1 MSVTLFNRLWD
12 SGSRKRAFQ
21 GLQILSKSLLSY
33 HVIFRIALKRNHV
46 ALVYLLVTNHQTQ
59 PIIHA
64 HRTCPQCF
72 EALLRIKIA
81 IRYLQGFIVA
91 HSNGSGAPL
100 DHFCTVAD
108 GREIDKVLLQQRRV
122 LPGVQRKPCLLNAKS
137 RRWGTQTDCQQRLS
151 WSRLDMS
158 KWGVDSCASRNSDTH
173 SNASRFGYGFLAIL
187 ERRSLVWV

>member
-1 MSVTLFNRLWD
+1 MDPIFPSHVSHPYSIGPPREPILCPMFL
-12 SGSRKRAFQ
+12 SHGSHPMDPMF
-21 GLQILSKSLLSY
+21 LSHWPSHHL
-33 HVIFRIALKRNHV
+33 ITIV

-91 HSNGSGAPL
+91 HSNGSGVPL

-108 GREIDKVLLQQRRV
+108 GREIHKVLLQQRRV

-151 WSRLDMS
+151 
-158 KWGVDSCASRNSDTH
+158 
-173 SNASRFGYGFLAIL
+173 
-187 ERRSLVWV
+187 

>member
-1 MSVTLFNRLWD
+1 MKLKCPDKKKKHNDVSVTLFNRLWD

-81 IRYLQGFIVA
+81 VRYLQGFIVA
-91 HSNGSGAPL
+91 HSNGSGVPL

-108 GREIDKVLLQQRRV
+108 GREIHKVLLQQRRV

-151 WSRLDMS
+151 
-158 KWGVDSCASRNSDTH
+158 
-173 SNASRFGYGFLAIL
+173 
-187 ERRSLVWV
+187 